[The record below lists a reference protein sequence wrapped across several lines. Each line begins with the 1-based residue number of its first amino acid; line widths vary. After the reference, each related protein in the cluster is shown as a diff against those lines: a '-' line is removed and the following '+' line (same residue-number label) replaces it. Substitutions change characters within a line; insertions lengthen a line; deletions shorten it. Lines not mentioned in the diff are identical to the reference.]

1 MSHPNCHISA
11 PFNNIV
17 WINFSISIIWKFLLS
32 SSEKKKVKVI
42 YIFSTQAEWYVM
54 AVKVENI
61 LKHMYHSY
69 TFDCH
74 GLNGLAFQM
83 HKNYDKCI
91 TANYNSDDRN
101 IDWFESLVG

>member
-1 MSHPNCHISA
+1 MKISA
-11 PFNNIV
+11 FQ
-17 WINFSISIIWKFLLS
+17 LG
-32 SSEKKKVKVI
+32 KKKVKV
-42 YIFSTQAEWYVM
+42 YTFSLLKLNGDGS
-54 AVKVENI
+54 KVENV

>member
-1 MSHPNCHISA
+1 MKIPAFQLWEKESKSYIH
-11 PFNNIV
+11 
-17 WINFSISIIWKFLLS
+17 FLYS
-32 SSEKKKVKVI
+32 SGM
-42 YIFSTQAEWYVM
+42 VM

-74 GLNGLAFQM
+74 GLNGLAFRM

>member
-1 MSHPNCHISA
+1 
-11 PFNNIV
+11 
-17 WINFSISIIWKFLLS
+17 
-32 SSEKKKVKVI
+32 
-42 YIFSTQAEWYVM
+42 M

-74 GLNGLAFQM
+74 GLNGLAFRM

-101 IDWFESLVG
+101 ID

>member
-1 MSHPNCHISA
+1 MKIPAFQLWEKESKSYIHFLYS
-11 PFNNIV
+11 
-17 WINFSISIIWKFLLS
+17 SGIIRDGWL
-32 SSEKKKVKVI
+32 
-42 YIFSTQAEWYVM
+42 

>member
-1 MSHPNCHISA
+1 MKIPAFQLWEKESKSYIH
-11 PFNNIV
+11 
-17 WINFSISIIWKFLLS
+17 FLYS
-32 SSEKKKVKVI
+32 SGM
-42 YIFSTQAEWYVM
+42 VM

-74 GLNGLAFQM
+74 GLNGLALQM

-91 TANYNSDDRN
+91 TANYNSDDRE